1 LRSFTIAVIGKAYL
15 ERVRLPLPGGLP
27 ASVYVGVS
35 SMFQA
40 AGFTEIDRRGIHPVY
55 RLTLDG

>member
-1 LRSFTIAVIGKAYL
+1 LPSFTIAAIGKAYL
-15 ERVRLPLPGGLP
+15 DTGGARTSS

-40 AGFTEIDRRGIHPVY
+40 AGFTEIDRRGSHPVY
-55 RLTLDG
+55 RLTFDG

>member
-1 LRSFTIAVIGKAYL
+1 
-15 ERVRLPLPGGLP
+15 
-27 ASVYVGVS
+27 
-35 SMFQA
+35 MFQA